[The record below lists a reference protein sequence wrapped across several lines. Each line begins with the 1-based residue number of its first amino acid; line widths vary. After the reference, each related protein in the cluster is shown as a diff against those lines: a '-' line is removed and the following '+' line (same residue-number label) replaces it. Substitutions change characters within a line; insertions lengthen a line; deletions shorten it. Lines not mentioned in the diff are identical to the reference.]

1 MDGADEA
8 DHSEDNLGSAGSV
21 GETRSP
27 DSKVDDDDG
36 ASSDSDAGAA
46 DDDDG
51 GATSASDLGL
61 SSPGLS
67 LSSLAS
73 PAILPSP
80 STSLAS
86 PCPLTPSPATP
97 SSASYTTSGG
107 GHDAIIGIIG
117 KSSLITA
124 QTSLSAASSSSS
136 SSSSSG
142 NGSTPGLPFG
152 LYNMLPGPSPSGS
165 GHSHHSV
172 HHHHHHPQHPVG
184 QHQQQNSHHHHQQQ
198 QQQQHHHHG
207 LLLPP
212 ANLPHRHPI
221 GTNPHDINN
230 PLSVNQLT
238 GQCSSNSNKDKAH
251 SSVSKASDTNSH
263 AIVSV
268 TWWNHNSIHTVTYI
282 LFLLNFPASRI
293 IFQTQ
298 RKSSTTVACAQ
309 GLIFKWDLTNNNNKG
324 YFRLFA
330 TPPPLPPPE
339 LKNVASPVSFW
350 DKIYRKDRAI
360 SRDRHRISYDGWID
374 WYSIERFL
382 TKFPFHFDLFFFL
395 TLIHHTRYVYYF
407 LK

>member
-27 DSKVDDDDG
+27 DSKADDDG
-36 ASSDSDAGAA
+36 SSDSDAGA

-97 SSASYTTSGG
+97 SSAGYNSGNHHDHIMGKVTSTST
-107 GHDAIIGIIG
+107 IG
-117 KSSLITA
+117 ITA
-124 QTSLSAASSSSS
+124 QTSLSASSSSS
-136 SSSSSG
+136 SSSSG
-142 NGSTPGLPFG
+142 VGGGVGALVAGALPFG

-165 GHSHHSV
+165 GH
-172 HHHHHHPQHPVG
+172 HHHHSSPL
-184 QHQQQNSHHHHQQQ
+184 HHHGS
-198 QQQQHHHHG
+198 HHHG
-207 LLLPP
+207 LLHPP
-212 ANLPHRHPI
+212 LPHRHPI

-238 GQCSSNSNKDKAH
+238 GQCSTNKDKT
-251 SSVSKASDTNSH
+251 SVNKASDTNSH

-268 TWWNHNSIHTVTYI
+268 TWVYVNPAMQVSTFFFAVSFSFFPKNKSTNLILNVCRYRRSIIH
-282 LFLLNFPASRI
+282 LS
-293 IFQTQ
+293 
-298 RKSSTTVACAQ
+298 
-309 GLIFKWDLTNNNNKG
+309 GLISND
-324 YFRLFA
+324 A
-330 TPPPLPPPE
+330 
-339 LKNVASPVSFW
+339 A
-350 DKIYRKDRAI
+350 
-360 SRDRHRISYDGWID
+360 
-374 WYSIERFL
+374 
-382 TKFPFHFDLFFFL
+382 
-395 TLIHHTRYVYYF
+395 
-407 LK
+407 

>member
-1 MDGADEA
+1 MVVVVVVSADIRRKKKCIRYMDGADEA

-27 DSKVDDDDG
+27 DSKADEDD
-36 ASSDSDAGAA
+36 ASSDSDAVA

-97 SSASYTTSGG
+97 SSASYTNSNN
-107 GHDAIIGIIG
+107 HHEIIG
-117 KSSLITA
+117 KVATSSIITA
-124 QTSLSAASSSSS
+124 QTSLSASSSS

-142 NGSTPGLPFG
+142 NGSLPYG

-165 GHSHHSV
+165 GHP
-172 HHHHHHPQHPVG
+172 HHHHPPPPPH
-184 QHQQQNSHHHHQQQ
+184 SHHS
-198 QQQQHHHHG
+198 HHHHG

-212 ANLPHRHPI
+212 ALPHRHPI

-238 GQCSSNSNKDKAH
+238 GQCSTNNKDKA
-251 SSVSKASDTNSH
+251 SVNKASDTNSH

-268 TWWNHNSIHTVTYI
+268 T
-282 LFLLNFPASRI
+282 
-293 IFQTQ
+293 
-298 RKSSTTVACAQ
+298 
-309 GLIFKWDLTNNNNKG
+309 
-324 YFRLFA
+324 
-330 TPPPLPPPE
+330 
-339 LKNVASPVSFW
+339 
-350 DKIYRKDRAI
+350 
-360 SRDRHRISYDGWID
+360 
-374 WYSIERFL
+374 
-382 TKFPFHFDLFFFL
+382 
-395 TLIHHTRYVYYF
+395 
-407 LK
+407 

>member
-1 MDGADEA
+1 MLMFPSTLILYSWIAAIYSLEISGMFLFSVFLGLIFWFVDNLNLFIFETFVSNLVLNVSLIFCFVFALLLWGMVSIRRRKKKCIRYMDGADEA

-97 SSASYTTSGG
+97 SSASYTTSG
-107 GHDAIIGIIG
+107 HDAIIGIIG

-172 HHHHHHPQHPVG
+172 HHSHHHHSHHPHHPVPTG
-184 QHQQQNSHHHHQQQ
+184 QQQQHQNSHHQHQQQ
-198 QQQQHHHHG
+198 QQQQHHHG
-207 LLLPP
+207 MLLPP

-268 TWWNHNSIHTVTYI
+268 TWWNHNSSSSPPHPHPIVPSI
-282 LFLLNFPASRI
+282 GLFLHKVQQLWRG
-293 IFQTQ
+293 
-298 RKSSTTVACAQ
+298 AQ
-309 GLIFKWDLTNNNNKG
+309 GLI
-324 YFRLFA
+324 
-330 TPPPLPPPE
+330 
-339 LKNVASPVSFW
+339 
-350 DKIYRKDRAI
+350 
-360 SRDRHRISYDGWID
+360 
-374 WYSIERFL
+374 
-382 TKFPFHFDLFFFL
+382 
-395 TLIHHTRYVYYF
+395 
-407 LK
+407 

>member
-1 MDGADEA
+1 MVIYIERLCFPPHVSLFVSFFFRLNVFLTVFIIFFRMILNYFFFFWRKFYCDLIRRKKKCIRYMDGADEA

-27 DSKVDDDDG
+27 DSKVDDDD
-36 ASSDSDAGAA
+36 ASSDSDAAA

-97 SSASYTTSGG
+97 SSASYTSNNH
-107 GHDAIIGIIG
+107 HDIIS
-117 KSSLITA
+117 KVVPSSLITA
-124 QTSLSAASSSSS
+124 QTSLSASSSS

-142 NGSTPGLPFG
+142 NGSLPFG

-165 GHSHHSV
+165 GH
-172 HHHHHHPQHPVG
+172 HHHHPSPHSLHP
-184 QHQQQNSHHHHQQQ
+184 
-198 QQQQHHHHG
+198 HHHG
-207 LLLPP
+207 LLHPP
-212 ANLPHRHPI
+212 ALPHRHPI

-238 GQCSSNSNKDKAH
+238 GQCSTNNKDKA
-251 SSVSKASDTNSH
+251 SVNKASDTNSH

-268 TWWNHNSIHTVTYI
+268 TWKT
-282 LFLLNFPASRI
+282 
-293 IFQTQ
+293 
-298 RKSSTTVACAQ
+298 K
-309 GLIFKWDLTNNNNKG
+309 
-324 YFRLFA
+324 A
-330 TPPPLPPPE
+330 TPRYRVRGNCFAENNWPFFSGVYE
-339 LKNVASPVSFW
+339 KQQRLKFTRIASF
-350 DKIYRKDRAI
+350 
-360 SRDRHRISYDGWID
+360 
-374 WYSIERFL
+374 
-382 TKFPFHFDLFFFL
+382 
-395 TLIHHTRYVYYF
+395 
-407 LK
+407 